1 MFDEAITDGMGLY
14 FHFHTTMIR
23 KAVQMTKII
32 KDIKKKIEDIRRNK
46 EKGKR
51 GEGRKRGDRG
61 TGGGRN

>member
-1 MFDEAITDGMGLY
+1 
-14 FHFHTTMIR
+14 MIR
-23 KAVQMTKII
+23 KAVQRTQIM